1 MDIFWLGHSCF
12 RIKGKEATIVTDPYD
27 SSIGY
32 TSGKQAAD
40 IVTISHGHPG
50 HSYLGNLEKGY
61 RVINGPGEY
70 ELRGVFIT
78 GVQTYHDLSEGQER
92 GKNTLYI
99 FEIDGI
105 TLCHLG
111 DLGHSLSSSVIES
124 IGNVTILFLPVGDVS
139 TIDSIVAAE
148 LVRAISPKIVI
159 PMHYK
164 TDAVTKQLDSVE
176 LFLKKMG
183 IKDVEPQPKLSL
195 TRSVFSDNLQVIL
208 LNYPGQVN

>member
-1 MDIFWLGHSCF
+1 LDIFWLGHSCF

-27 SSIGY
+27 PSIGY
-32 TSGKQAAD
+32 TSGKQTAD
-40 IVTISHGHPG
+40 IITISHGHPG
-50 HSYLGNLEKGY
+50 HSYLGNCEDGY

-70 ELRGVFIT
+70 ELKGVFIT
-78 GVQTYHDLSEGQER
+78 GIQTYHDQAEGQER
-92 GKNTLYI
+92 GKNTIYI

-111 DLGHSLSSSVIES
+111 DLGHSLSASVIES

-195 TRSVFSDNLQVIL
+195 TRSVVSDNLQVVL

>member
-1 MDIFWLGHSCF
+1 LDISWLGHSCF

-27 SSIGY
+27 SSVGY
-32 TSGKQAAD
+32 TPGKINAD

-50 HSYLGNLEKGY
+50 HSYLGNLEDGY

-70 ELRGVFIT
+70 ELKGVFVT
-78 GVQTYHDLSEGQER
+78 GIQTYHDQSEGQER

-99 FEIDGI
+99 FEVDGI

-124 IGNVTILFLPVGDVS
+124 IGNVTVLFVPVGGVS
-139 TIDSIVAAE
+139 TIDSIIASE
-148 LVRAISPKIVI
+148 LVRAISPKIIV

-164 TDAVTKQLDSVE
+164 TDVINRPLDSVDV
-176 LFLKKMG
+176 FLKKMG
-183 IKDVEPQPKLSL
+183 IKDVLPQPKLSFNRL
-195 TRSVFSDNLQVIL
+195 ASAENTQVYL
-208 LNYPGQVN
+208 LSYPGQIS

>member
-92 GKNTLYI
+92 GN
-99 FEIDGI
+99 

>member
-1 MDIFWLGHSCF
+1 LDIFWLGHSCF

-40 IVTISHGHPG
+40 IITVSHEHPG
-50 HSYLGNLEKGY
+50 HSCLDNLEKGY

-70 ELRGVFIT
+70 ELKGVFIT
-78 GVQTYHDLSEGQER
+78 GIQTYHDQSEGQER

-111 DLGHSLSSSVIES
+111 DLGHTLSSSIIES

-195 TRSVFSDNLQVIL
+195 TRSGFSDNLQVVL